1 MLKRVCTANL
11 MKIVWLVLL
20 QHLKIEYTE
29 KLEQNQIVGEGYLQ
43 NAVFFPDFEQ
53 MIIIENYQ

>member
-1 MLKRVCTANL
+1 

-20 QHLKIEYTE
+20 QHLNIEYTE

-43 NAVFFPDFEQ
+43 NAFFSQILNSSLMLITTPNLDSF
-53 MIIIENYQ
+53 

>member
-20 QHLKIEYTE
+20 QHLNIEYTE

-43 NAVFFPDFEQ
+43 NAVFSR
-53 MIIIENYQ
+53 Y